1 MHLLQ
6 LAKVKN
12 GNISLPGLIGLVVGI
27 SEMFGGLN
35 LSARV
40 GERKVLGRKSL
51 VYEEEEEEDGVGENG
66 TRFWCCLLVIRVG

>member
-1 MHLLQ
+1 MHLLS

-27 SEMFGGLN
+27 SEMFGGFN
-35 LSARV
+35 PGARV
-40 GERKVLGRKSL
+40 EERKVLGRKSL
-51 VYEEEEEEDGVGENG
+51 VYEEDGVGENG